1 MRRAV
6 SGAVVVALLLSPPSF
21 FFFFLTPF
29 SLTIRYQWTPDT
41 QSWIKRLRDHISEV
55 SHHGLLKALW
65 LIRKHFCSL
74 GTLIPSYQPFSLGI
88 YQGGN
93 GGYICHRVISGAP
106 AHDEADQ
113 KRSSCLP
120 D

>member
-1 MRRAV
+1 M
-6 SGAVVVALLLSPPSF
+6 SGAVVVALLFSLRPPPP
-21 FFFFLTPF
+21 FFLTLF

-41 QSWIKRLRDHISEV
+41 QSRIKRLRDRISEV

-65 LIRKHFCSL
+65 LIRRHFCSL